1 MAYNTSY
8 YENIK
13 TIPANAN
20 FKFTLNAYK
29 QVYDGLNNVKAI
41 LTSKQLKKLHQKIKK
56 KLKFVR

>member
-1 MAYNTSY
+1 MAYNIFY

-13 TIPANAN
+13 TTPVNTN
-20 FKFTLNAYK
+20 FKFILNAYK

-41 LTSKQLKKLHQKIKK
+41 LTLKQLKKLHQKIKK